1 MLLHSIYAF
10 SKNSMGN
17 NTRSAL
23 CNDYYKVC
31 IQDEKIGEQERI
43 ESVKSQQGLASL
55 SSIRVRQFLVQGS
68 RFPFGLARTHHFPSL
83 GASPIRLLF
92 LPSVHR
98 SLWVA
103 SHLRFQRFDRP
114 LSRKAVWF

>member
-23 CNDYYKVC
+23 CNDYCKVC

-55 SSIRVRQFLVQGS
+55 SSIRVRQFLVPGS
-68 RFPFGLARTHHFPSL
+68 RFPFGLARTHHFPRPRRL
-83 GASPIRLLF
+83 TNQAS
-92 LPSVHR
+92 LPSFGP
-98 SLWVA
+98 SQLMGCI
-103 SHLRFQRFDRP
+103 SP
-114 LSRKAVWF
+114 TIPAVR